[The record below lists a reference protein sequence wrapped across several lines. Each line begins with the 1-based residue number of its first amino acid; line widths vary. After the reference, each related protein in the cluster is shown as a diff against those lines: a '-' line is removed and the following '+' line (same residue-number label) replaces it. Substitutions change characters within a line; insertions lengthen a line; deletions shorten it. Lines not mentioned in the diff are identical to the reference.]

1 MADLIGSVSLEAFDG
16 RIEPFQENVHV
27 LRRHQGQIQTALDTS
42 ESLIKDYPNS
52 SLLYNI
58 RGVCHKA
65 HGQLEAAVKCYE
77 QALAIKPDFAEVHS
91 NLGNTLKKLGQL
103 ESAVKNYEKAL
114 AIKPDYAEAHCNLGY
129 ALEKLGQVDA
139 GINHYER
146 ALAIKPD
153 FPLARFNLS
162 SIQLTNGF
170 LSEGFQNYE
179 ARWQW
184 TKFTSPKRQ
193 FSIPRWTGEPLTGK
207 NILLWAE
214 QGIGDEVQYASLI
227 PEFKDLDCH
236 VGIECAAKL
245 IEIFQWSFP
254 WAEVREAGAVNC
266 EGNEIY
272 NLFDYQIPFGSI
284 APLFRKTMDDFSV
297 RQKPFIP
304 RLKEGEKKV
313 RDKLKMREGEL
324 LIGLGWRSSKQ
335 SFHDLSVE
343 DLAPL
348 KSLKNVVFLAVQYG
362 ECLAELNQLRSLG
375 LPIHYYTDVDQK
387 DDISSTC
394 ALLGACD
401 LVFSPGTAVY
411 QISASLGV
419 PTICFDAFKSRQNRI
434 PWHPTSRYLELLVKG
449 NEEEIYSLIRNCL
462 NSGAL
467 INRIIIEVIYPAIDH
482 IRELFDS
489 GKIGSAEQNLLR
501 NIISKSLS
509 IFNQV
514 PVVLDSKKNV
524 VVIAADPES
533 ILISESASASYHSD
547 GWNVSHLGD
556 MSYAIDVLFDL
567 DFQKLVRKIWK
578 QKSGILLVVIFSQ
591 TSEGLSFFADSINPN
606 KTKSDKQIKLALC
619 GKISKKTKINSDLLS
634 DNIGD
639 VLQWSNTISQ
649 NIK

>member
-1 MADLIGSVSLEAFDG
+1 MAKGYRVE
-16 RIEPFQENVHV
+16 E
-27 LRRHQGQIQTALDTS
+27 
-42 ESLIKDYPNS
+42 
-52 SLLYNI
+52 I
-58 RGVCHKA
+58 R
-65 HGQLEAAVKCYE
+65 
-77 QALAIKPDFAEVHS
+77 
-91 NLGNTLKKLGQL
+91 
-103 ESAVKNYEKAL
+103 
-114 AIKPDYAEAHCNLGY
+114 
-129 ALEKLGQVDA
+129 EKLISVLKDSDSGISGIEISKKINVSRITMTKYLKVFAAEGLLRQKNIGNVTLWFLEPGQ
-139 GINHYER
+139 ESF
-146 ALAIKPD
+146 D
-153 FPLARFNLS
+153 FPDD
-162 SIQLTNGF
+162 
-170 LSEGFQNYE
+170 Y
-179 ARWQW
+179 
-184 TKFTSPKRQ
+184 
-193 FSIPRWTGEPLTGK
+193 
-207 NILLWAE
+207 
-214 QGIGDEVQYASLI
+214 
-227 PEFKDLDCH
+227 FK
-236 VGIECAAKL
+236 I
-245 IEIFQWSFP
+245 
-254 WAEVREAGAVNC
+254 
-266 EGNEIY
+266 
-272 NLFDYQIPFGSI
+272 
-284 APLFRKTMDDFSV
+284 
-297 RQKPFIP
+297 
-304 RLKEGEKKV
+304 
-313 RDKLKMREGEL
+313 
-324 LIGLGWRSSKQ
+324 
-335 SFHDLSVE
+335 
-343 DLAPL
+343 
-348 KSLKNVVFLAVQYG
+348 
-362 ECLAELNQLRSLG
+362 
-375 LPIHYYTDVDQK
+375 
-387 DDISSTC
+387 
-394 ALLGACD
+394 
-401 LVFSPGTAVY
+401 
-411 QISASLGV
+411 
-419 PTICFDAFKSRQNRI
+419 
-434 PWHPTSRYLELLVKG
+434 TSRYLELLVKG